1 MRTIRFLLLL
11 VLPLLLAAPVPAQTK
26 RRPAGKAKPEK
37 ADIIKARPANPRTE
51 GYYKDIFMDG
61 GIGLNAY
68 PDLPA
73 ADFLNLT
80 LEQYT
85 SSERTKLIS
94 IDTVLQT
101 ALLVGSPID
110 ENGILLYPDGEP
122 RFRMVYF
129 NGGRATAHGRSLTE
143 KGRQNVRDFVKNG
156 GSYLGTCAGA
166 FICAKGVARDTG
178 YVVREDY
185 LGIWPGWTVGTGLEN
200 SYTSMFVEPGS
211 PLLQYY
217 DYGNDMKIDSV
228 RHNGGDY
235 AYMDADV
242 PAGTEVLLRFDGDTL
257 KLKKSIHNTV
267 SAWAWKE
274 NEQTGRVVAIGSHPE
289 RQIFGERLE
298 LMSALI
304 RYALDGNGT
313 VKLKGMLKNGE
324 TRTMDRTTGDNDP
337 AHTRVGD
344 RQYHHFAVDVPE
356 GVKEIKVELCA
367 PEFWTDRFDMWLFAD
382 GRDFAFKSNARYKN
396 IAHGS
401 DKTLIVPV
409 DKAGRYYVSVF
420 CATTVDTVQTP
431 YGDQYCG
438 RTDVLNGV
446 PYTLKV
452 SW

>member
-11 VLPLLLAAPVPAQTK
+11 VLPLLLAAPAPAQTK
-26 RRPAGKAKPEK
+26 NRPAGKKKPEK
-37 ADIIKARPANPRTE
+37 VFIAQPKPVQPRTE

-143 KGRQNVRDFVKNG
+143 KGRQHVRDFVKNG

-166 FICAKGVARDTG
+166 FICAKGVVRDTG
-178 YVVREDY
+178 YVENKDY
-185 LGIWPGWTVGTGLEN
+185 LGIWPGWTVGTGLEK
-200 SYTSMFVEPGS
+200 SYTGMFVEPGS

-217 DYGNDMKIDSV
+217 DFGADMQIDSV

-235 AYMDADV
+235 AYMDDKV

-257 KLKKSIHNTV
+257 QLKKSIHNKV

-304 RYALDGNGT
+304 RYAIDGNGAA
-313 VKLKGMLKNGE
+313 KLKGMLQNGE
-324 TRTMDRTTGDNDP
+324 ARAMVRTTSENDP
-337 AHTRVGD
+337 AFTRVGD

-356 GVKEIKVELCA
+356 GVKEIKVELYA
-367 PEFWTDRFDMWLFAD
+367 PEFWTDRFDLWLFAD
-382 GRDFAFKSNARYKN
+382 GQDFAFKSNARYKN
-396 IAHGS
+396 VAHGS
-401 DKTLIVPV
+401 DKTLIVPI
-409 DKAGRYYVSVF
+409 DKAGRYYISVF

-431 YGDQYCG
+431 YGDQYAG

-446 PYTLKV
+446 PYNLKV

>member
-11 VLPLLLAAPVPAQTK
+11 VLPLLLAAPASAQT
-26 RRPAGKAKPEK
+26 RTRTGKAKPEK

-94 IDTVLQT
+94 IDTMLQT

-129 NGGRATAHGRSLTE
+129 NGGRATMHGRSLTE
-143 KGRQNVRDFVKNG
+143 KGRQHVRDFVKNG

-178 YVVREDY
+178 YVVNEDY
-185 LGIWPGWTVGTGLEN
+185 LGVWPGWTVGTGLEN
-200 SYTSMFVEPGS
+200 SYTSLFVEPGS

-242 PAGTEVLLRFDGDTL
+242 PAGTEILLRFDGDTL

-274 NEQTGRVVAIGSHPE
+274 NAQTGRVVAIGSHPE
-289 RQIFGERLE
+289 RQVFGERLE

-313 VKLKGMLKNGE
+313 TKLKGVLKNGE
-324 TRTMDRTTGDNDP
+324 KRAMDRTTGDNDP
-337 AHTRVGD
+337 AYTRVGD

-367 PEFWTDRFDMWLFAD
+367 PEFWTDRFDLWLFAD
-382 GRDFAFKSNARYKN
+382 GQDFAFKSNARYKN

-409 DKAGRYYVSVF
+409 DKAGRFYISVF

-438 RTDVLNGV
+438 RIDVLNGV
-446 PYTLKV
+446 PYSLKV
-452 SW
+452 TW

>member
-11 VLPLLLAAPVPAQTK
+11 VLPFLLVAPAPAQTK
-26 RRPAGKAKPEK
+26 SRPAGKAKPEK

-129 NGGRATAHGRSLTE
+129 NGGRATMHGRSLTE

-178 YVVREDY
+178 CVVNEDY
-185 LGIWPGWTVGTGLEN
+185 LGVWPGWTVGTGLEN

-217 DYGNDMKIDSV
+217 DFGNDMKIDSV

-274 NEQTGRVVAIGSHPE
+274 NAQTGRVVAIGSHPE

-304 RYALDGNGT
+304 RYALDGNGST
-313 VKLKGMLKNGE
+313 KLKGVLQNGE
-324 TRTMDRTTGDNDP
+324 KRAMVRTTGENDP
-337 AHTRVGD
+337 AFTRVGD

-356 GVKEIKVELCA
+356 GVKEIKVELRA
-367 PEFWTDRFDMWLFAD
+367 PEFWTNRFDLWLFAD
-382 GRDFAFKSNARYKN
+382 GQDFAFKSNARYKN

-409 DKAGRYYVSVF
+409 DKAGRYYISVF

-446 PYTLKV
+446 PYNIKV
-452 SW
+452 NW